1 MSSNPNPG
9 YLLYIGSCTTQLH
22 IGNIINHCK
31 DPYEPMSIMECQ
43 GFERCSLPKLCVNQ
57 PMSQPITYISY
68 NITIAFNC
76 YINQPITNNWYTNL
90 IGWSFFHDSIFEEI
104 LDPLIRS
111 VDFQAQKQRWL
122 PGAVDG
128 SKLCGMSEPRG
139 LYTINQPGRVPFCSE
154 KTYHTV
160 DGSEIRLYNQL
171 RLVVS
176 PSIYRVFDIQTVVV
190 CDFFHQQ

>member
-9 YLLYIGSCTTQLH
+9 YLLYIGSCITQLH

-90 IGWSFFHDSIFEEI
+90 IGWSFFSWLDFWRNSRSI
-104 LDPLIRS
+104 DQIRW
-111 VDFQAQKQRWL
+111 F
-122 PGAVDG
+122 P
-128 SKLCGMSEPRG
+128 
-139 LYTINQPGRVPFCSE
+139 
-154 KTYHTV
+154 
-160 DGSEIRLYNQL
+160 GSEAAMVAWSGRWVKALWHVRTSRAIH
-171 RLVVS
+171 
-176 PSIYRVFDIQTVVV
+176 
-190 CDFFHQQ
+190 HQSAR